1 MQLNKAKP
9 FEQEHIGP
17 GYYAKSNEAQKKAF
31 GGPMSAAFGTTDDRK
46 LDTTAPGIMKNPGP
60 GAYLAD
66 RTETSADRIP

>member
-1 MQLNKAKP
+1 
-9 FEQEHIGP
+9 
-17 GYYAKSNEAQKKAF
+17 
-31 GGPMSAAFGTTDDRK
+31 MSAAFGTTDDRK